1 MFQNRILC
9 VFCWAYFIFHQCLW
23 FLLRQMIDYHIFSI
37 FSKQQHLINRKMYH
51 IANLNN
57 GTHKPLLTIP
67 NKIFLDFDIW
77 PNIVCIPLH
86 LHLLFLF
93 IPLNW
98 YWNQSKNSF
107 YFSLQSV
114 HRLNHDWKHSMQ
126 IREHFTRCL
135 LVKYSKKGNIF
146 YFTKK
151 FNYVR
156 RKMIL

>member
-23 FLLRQMIDYHIFSI
+23 FLLRQMIDYHIFNI

-51 IANLNN
+51 IANVNN

-98 YWNQSKNSF
+98 YWNLKIPFIFLFNQF
-107 YFSLQSV
+107 I
-114 HRLNHDWKHSMQ
+114 DWITIENTACKSES
-126 IREHFTRCL
+126 ISPGVC
-135 LVKYSKKGNIF
+135 
-146 YFTKK
+146 
-151 FNYVR
+151 
-156 RKMIL
+156 